1 MYSSRM
7 DYTDKDA
14 LYFLYVWNKGQKKSN
29 FVFHKTINDN
39 IDMYNANYHL

>member
-1 MYSSRM
+1 M

-14 LYFLYVWNKGQKKSN
+14 LYFFVSMKKRTKKSH

-39 IDMYNANYHL
+39 IDIYNANYHL

>member
-1 MYSSRM
+1 M

-14 LYFLYVWNKGQKKSN
+14 LYFFVSMKKKD

-39 IDMYNANYHL
+39 IDIYNANYHL